1 MIFSEGS
8 GLNDSLFG
16 KSQAPI
22 RALLEKRGES
32 FEQESAIKS
41 LFNMQKS
48 NKYAEKLTTLTAMN
62 GFEAV
67 GENGAYPVDEMQE
80 GFSKTIE
87 HMTWKDSFSI
97 SQEMVEDSTILNLRS
112 RPEQFVAGYYR
123 TRERFAAAMFGKAT
137 GGNTKMT
144 FAGKSFDLATA
155 DGKALFAADHPA
167 KVRGGAQSNK
177 YSNEF
182 SADAL
187 GMVETAMHQYKGDN
201 GEVLNVSP
209 DTIVISNDH
218 ALKKAVFS
226 AIGADKDPA
235 TPNNGF
241 NYQFGRWNVII
252 WPYLNEFIASNK
264 AWILLDSQYN
274 TYYNG
279 AVWFDR
285 VELSIRSEMDG
296 NTDANIWK
304 GRARWGA
311 GFNDWR
317 FAAVGGITGGTALS

>member
-1 MIFSEGS
+1 MIFTEGS

-22 RALLEKRGES
+22 RALLEKRGEA
-32 FEQESAIKS
+32 FEQESAIKK
-41 LFNMQKS
+41 LFVVQKS

-80 GFSKTIE
+80 GYSKTVE

-97 SQEMVEDSTILNLRS
+97 SQEMIEDSTILNLRS

-123 TRERFAAAMFGKAT
+123 TRERFGAAMFGKAASSDT
-137 GGNTKMT
+137 SMK
-144 FAGKSFDLATA
+144 FAGQSFDLKGA
-155 DGKALFAADHPA
+155 DGKALFATDHAA
-167 KVRGGAQSNK
+167 KVKGAAQSNK
-177 YSNEF
+177 YSNTF

-187 GMVETAMHQYKGDN
+187 GMVESAMHQYKGDN
-201 GEVLNVSP
+201 GEILNVAP
-209 DTIVISNDH
+209 DTIVIPNTH
-218 ALKKAVFS
+218 ALKKAVFE

-235 TPNNGF
+235 TSNNGF

-252 WPYLNEFIASNK
+252 WPYLNEYIPTG
-264 AWILLDSQYN
+264 AWILLDSRYN
-274 TYYNG
+274 EYYNG

-285 VELSIRSEMDG
+285 VELSIRSEVDG
-296 NTDANIWK
+296 NTDANVWK

-317 FAAVGGITGGTALS
+317 FAAVAGITGATTLS

>member
-1 MIFSEGS
+1 MIFTEGS

-22 RALLEKRGES
+22 RALLEKRGEA
-32 FEQESAIKS
+32 FEQESAIKK
-41 LFNMQKS
+41 LFVVQKS

-62 GFEAV
+62 GFKAV

-80 GFSKTIE
+80 GYSKTIE

-97 SQEMVEDSTILNLRS
+97 SQEMIEDSTILNLRS

-123 TRERFAAAMFGKAT
+123 TRERFGAAMFGGAASSSTSMK
-137 GGNTKMT
+137 
-144 FAGKSFDLATA
+144 FAGRTFDLKGA
-155 DGKALFAADHPA
+155 DGKALFVTDHAA
-167 KVRGGAQSNK
+167 KVKGPAQSNK
-177 YSNEF
+177 YSNTF

-187 GMVETAMHQYKGDN
+187 GMVESAMHQYKGDN
-201 GEVLNVSP
+201 GEILNVAP
-209 DTIVISNDH
+209 DTIVIPNTH
-218 ALKKAVFS
+218 ALKKAVFE

-235 TPNNGF
+235 TANNGF

-252 WPYLNEFIASNK
+252 WPYLNEYIPSG
-264 AWILLDSQYN
+264 AWILMDSRYN
-274 TYYNG
+274 QYYNG

-285 VELSIRSEMDG
+285 VELSIRSEVDG
-296 NTDANIWK
+296 NTDANVWK

-317 FAAVGGITGGTALS
+317 FAAVAGISGATTLS